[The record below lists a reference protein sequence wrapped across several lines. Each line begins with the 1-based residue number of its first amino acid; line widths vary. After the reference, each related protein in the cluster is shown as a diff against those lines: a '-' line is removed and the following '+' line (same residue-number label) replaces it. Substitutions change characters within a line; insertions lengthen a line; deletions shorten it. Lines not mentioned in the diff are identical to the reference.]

1 MNDSSIKPISGVQTN
16 ESNLLSKLSQLA
28 QAEAASQSQPGGE
41 VQAERPETE
50 IKVTPNQNSSLKNI
64 SIHFRVDDETN
75 DVTIFLVDR
84 KTKKVLRSI
93 PASELQKMQVGDI
106 LKLTA

>member
-1 MNDSSIKPISGVQTN
+1 MNDSSIKPISGVKTA
-16 ESNLLSKLSQLA
+16 EGNLTSKLAQLA
-28 QAEAASQSQPGGE
+28 QAESASQSQPGGE
-41 VQAERPETE
+41 AQKPQAE
-50 IKVTPNQNSSLKNI
+50 IKVEPKQNADMSNI
-64 SIHFRVDDETN
+64 SIHFRVDNETN

>member
-1 MNDSSIKPISGVQTN
+1 MNDSSIKPISGVKTT
-16 ESNLLSKLSQLA
+16 EGNLLSKLSQLA
-28 QAEAASQSQPGGE
+28 QAESASQSQPGGE
-41 VQAERPETE
+41 AQKAQTE
-50 IKVTPNQNSSLKNI
+50 IKIESKPNGSLSNI

>member
-1 MNDSSIKPISGVQTN
+1 MNDSSIKPISGVKTA

-28 QAEAASQSQPGGE
+28 EAATASQSQPGGE
-41 VQAERPETE
+41 AQKTQTE
-50 IKVTPNQNSSLKNI
+50 IKIESKPNGSLSNI